1 MMDAYRFSNSDQAP
15 RRDPAALGLWHGVAI
30 ETSRDNRVTCAGMK
44 LEPGRPRPARP
55 RLGGGGRPSPKE
67 WRAEAEGTIG

>member
-1 MMDAYRFSNSDQAP
+1 MMNAYRFSNSDQAP
-15 RRDPAALGLWHGVAI
+15 RRDLAALSLSHGVAI
-30 ETSRDNRVTCAGMK
+30 ETSRDNRVTCVGMK

-55 RLGGGGRPSPKE
+55 GGRPSPKE